1 MGVACAGV
9 YVAWLWGLG
18 LEALEWMIH
27 DGFFFLGEQRVG
39 MGDCFLGVFSI
50 WEPLGFSAFGAHRG
64 RLCVRMSRR

>member
-1 MGVACAGV
+1 MMV
-9 YVAWLWGLG
+9 
-18 LEALEWMIH
+18 
-27 DGFFFLGEQRVG
+27 FFFLGEQRVG